1 MMSDDSR
8 TTSHGMGATVSLR
21 RSRKPEITRAALNA
35 AIDEYLAMGGGIT
48 KVHRTDV
55 ISATSKAFPE
65 NYHQG
70 EDNGDIG
77 VDDLSEYL

>member
-1 MMSDDSR
+1 MNDDSR
-8 TTSHGMGATVSLR
+8 TTARGMGATVSPR
-21 RSRKPEITRAALNA
+21 RSRKPQITREALNA

-48 KVHRTDV
+48 KIQRTDV
-55 ISATSKAFPE
+55 IPASSKAFPE

-70 EDNGDIG
+70 ENNGDLG